1 MSLSTSLSNEFDTTS
16 LEINNSNNRND
27 PRESDDIND
36 FTVTLENTGEVLH
49 SIGLGEPAVFP
60 SEMESLMMI
69 SKIGIY
75 LTEQR
80 KR

>member
-1 MSLSTSLSNEFDTTS
+1 MSLSTSLGNEFDAAS
-16 LEINNSNNRND
+16 LVINNSNNPND
-27 PRESDDIND
+27 PLESDDFND
-36 FTVTLENTGEVLH
+36 FTVTLENTGEMLH

-69 SKIGIY
+69 SKIGTY
-75 LTEQR
+75 LSEQR

>member
-1 MSLSTSLSNEFDTTS
+1 M
-16 LEINNSNNRND
+16 NS
-27 PRESDDIND
+27 
-36 FTVTLENTGEVLH
+36 TVTLENTGEVLH

-69 SKIGIY
+69 SKIGTY
-75 LTEQR
+75 LSEQR